1 MNDEELRESV
11 HPTDAQPGEPT
22 GNATVDDV
30 LSSLEGLVDRPV
42 EEHVAVFERAHDRL
56 RAALSDAGRDD
67 ATS

>member
-1 MNDEELRESV
+1 MNDQELREPETPV
-11 HPTDAQPGEPT
+11 TQAGEPT
-22 GNATVDDV
+22 GDPAVDEV
-30 LSSLEGLVDRPV
+30 LSSLEGLADRPV